1 MAGNFPIVATVPSN
15 FGHPGNLAFEVA
27 KDHQEIPSFAFAC
40 NWPERYSYIT
50 AKIKWLVLTHIRSPQ
65 LQLQYTRECSVT
77 RVQCNKIT
85 FLKSQAR
92 SSFLGA
98 WDRNGLVQICVAN
111 GLSFLEYNIVKEF
124 ELQKKQ
130 TPEGP

>member
-1 MAGNFPIVATVPSN
+1 MY
-15 FGHPGNLAFEVA
+15 FEEL
-27 KDHQEIPSFAFAC
+27 QG
-40 NWPERYSYIT
+40 
-50 AKIKWLVLTHIRSPQ
+50 LVIHCKNKVVGFTHIRSPQ

-92 SSFLGA
+92 SAFLGA

-111 GLSFLEYNIVKEF
+111 GLSFL
-124 ELQKKQ
+124 
-130 TPEGP
+130 